1 MVSIVVPVYN
11 AEKYLE
17 DCLISLVDQTYENI
31 EIILVDDGSVDDSG
45 RICDCWAEKDDRI
58 IVYHKKNE
66 GVSATRNFGIQRAR
80 GKFLMFVDADD
91 MLVLNAVEY
100 MVKEIIKDE
109 FFLKQ
114 KSKSCTKEDLYIANE
129 LLETI
134 QAYKEQCVGM
144 AANMIGY
151 LKTMMVVL
159 DENKYLILINPVI
172 LKTSGKTYQTEE
184 GCLSLQ
190 GVRKTQR
197 YESIKV
203 SYLDQDFK
211 KKIKTFKGYTAQ
223 IIQHE
228 LDHFEGK
235 II

>member
-1 MVSIVVPVYN
+1 MI
-11 AEKYLE
+11 
-17 DCLISLVDQTYENI
+17 
-31 EIILVDDGSVDDSG
+31 
-45 RICDCWAEKDDRI
+45 
-58 IVYHKKNE
+58 
-66 GVSATRNFGIQRAR
+66 
-80 GKFLMFVDADD
+80 
-91 MLVLNAVEY
+91 
-100 MVKEIIKDE
+100 KEIIKDE

-114 KSKSCTKEDLYIANE
+114 KSKECTKEDTYIAQE

-134 QAYKEQCVGM
+134 QAYKDQCVGM
-144 AANMIGY
+144 VANMIGY
-151 LKTMMVVL
+151 QKTMMVVL
-159 DENKYLILINPVI
+159 DEDDYLILINPVI
-172 LKTSGKTYQTEE
+172 LKTSNKIYIAEE

-203 SYLDQDFK
+203 SYLDINFK